1 GPARAE
7 VEAEVARLA
16 DPSAVV
22 MTGRRMDVPKLIHAF
37 DVFALSSQS
46 EGLPLVV
53 PEAMAAGL
61 PIVTTSVGGL
71 PTVVDE
77 GHTGLL
83 VPVDERAFG
92 QALGRLIDDRAFAKR
107 LGTNGR
113 EVALARYSSD
123 RMVEAYLDLYAA
135 SR

>member
-1 GPARAE
+1 MPNFADSGSDPILLARRLYDALAAGDVGSLRE
-7 VEAEVARLA
+7 VLH
-16 DPSAVV
+16 PSF
-22 MTGRRMDVPKLIHAF
+22 TGHTT
-37 DVFALSSQS
+37 

-83 VPVDERAFG
+83 VPVDDKAFA
-92 QALGRLIDDRAFAKR
+92 QALGRLIDDRALAKR
-107 LGTNGR
+107 LGAQAR

-123 RMVEAYLDLYAA
+123 RMVEAYLALYA